1 MAGDPALLPMFL
13 GLGVKELSAVIPAI
27 NSLKMR
33 LLDLNSRECS
43 RLTKQLLRAKTYEEV
58 HQLLYV

>member
-1 MAGDPALLPMFL
+1 MFL